1 MSQEDQTKTN
11 RELAEEIRRD
21 VLAQLKR
28 AANVQNQDTGHVA
41 RGVGYL
47 HAIVDAVTA
56 AVGPATPAPP
66 TPAA

>member
-1 MSQEDQTKTN
+1 MSQDDQTKTN

-21 VLAQLKR
+21 VLAQLKKLQSGTENGGR
-28 AANVQNQDTGHVA
+28 VA
-41 RGVGYL
+41 YL
-47 HAIVDAVTA
+47 HSVADAVTA